1 MDENS
6 ALTLCKAEYSYSSGM
21 VYGENI
27 TIQITDKEIV
37 YASFFPWEGI
47 KNYSGDEHDEIVV
60 EHNPIEP
67 AQWAEIERAVDAI
80 FPLLE
85 IIEEYKSRKD
95 LQIWKDNHFASLSR
109 LVTEIL
115 SVKSEVARLAD
126 TVGSFDELTMKLV
139 NLIHETNRLM
149 PESLDLVICQCFMKD
164 YSLGGEVRKKIYSA
178 WYQSVRNKQ

>member
-1 MDENS
+1 MCLFRYFCRIDVDIE
-6 ALTLCKAEYSYSSGM
+6 
-21 VYGENI
+21 
-27 TIQITDKEIV
+27 QIETSLFKTNLSTFNKTSI
-37 YASFFPWEGI
+37 Y
-47 KNYSGDEHDEIVV
+47 
-60 EHNPIEP
+60 
-67 AQWAEIERAVDAI
+67 
-80 FPLLE
+80 E
-85 IIEEYKSRKD
+85 IIEEYKTRKD